1 MMDQLLVLH
10 LIQTLQMFLCDY
22 AEFLQY
28 CRLTALNHFPGQRKQ
43 AHGQMQLPGF
53 NLHLDLLSPV

>member
-22 AEFLQY
+22 AKFLQY
-28 CRLTALNHFPGQRKQ
+28 CHLTALNHFGLRNQ
-43 AHGQMQLPGF
+43 AHRPDAVTRVQP
-53 NLHLDLLSPV
+53 PP

>member
-22 AEFLQY
+22 AKFLQY
-28 CRLTALNHFPGQRKQ
+28 CHLTALNHFPGLRNQ
-43 AHGQMQLPGF
+43 AHRPDAVTRVQP
-53 NLHLDLLSPV
+53 PP